1 MLQKRSVELALPIF
15 DADFFESGLRY
26 FFFYTFL
33 LTLSLEALIFYS
45 GGILLLWSL
54 DASITDEQ
62 RASTFWA
69 D

>member
-1 MLQKRSVELALPIF
+1 
-15 DADFFESGLRY
+15 LRY